1 MSKKYYAVKRGRSK
15 GVFYTWSECYK
26 QVKGIRGALYKSFK
40 SEEEAFQYVIGD
52 FINLSKNT
60 RDFSHRRFRTV
71 SEKDDDR
78 YYAYVDGSYYKGRC
92 GFGVAI
98 FYHCELIKA
107 IYGTCCATDADG
119 RNSRQ
124 VTAELV
130 ATIKA
135 VQWLL
140 NNPDK
145 NMVICYDYDGIEQW
159 AKDYWKSNLPLTQ
172 NYKDFM
178 KSYLKRLAFKKVK
191 AHIGIEGNELADK
204 LAKGQIEDLDI
215 PDDKI
220 EQIL

>member
-1 MSKKYYAVKRGRSK
+1 MPKKYYAVKRGRNK
-15 GVFYTWSECYK
+15 GVFYSWTECYK

-40 SEEEAFQYVIGD
+40 SEEDAFQYIIGD
-52 FINLSKNT
+52 FI
-60 RDFSHRRFRTV
+60 TV

-78 YYAYVDGSYYKGRC
+78 YYAYVDGSYCKGRC

-107 IYGTCCATDADG
+107 IYGTCCATDTNG

-130 ATIKA
+130 ATMEA

-140 NNPDK
+140 NNHTDK
-145 NMVICYDYDGIEQW
+145 DMVICYDYDGIEQW
-159 AKDYWKSNLPLTQ
+159 AKNYWKANLPLTQ

-178 KSYLKRLAFKKVK
+178 KPHLKRLFFKKVK

-204 LAKGQIEDLDI
+204 LAKGQIEDLDV
-215 PDDKI
+215 PDDKLKW
-220 EQIL
+220 IL

>member
-52 FINLSKNT
+52 FI
-60 RDFSHRRFRTV
+60 TV

-130 ATIKA
+130 ATMEA

-140 NNPDK
+140 NNHDDK

-178 KSYLKRLAFKKVK
+178 KPHLKRLTFKKVK